1 LHRIIYRFHKQILL
15 LTVVLTITAIILT
28 TRLTLDLN
36 FFSLLPSDNNDVRT
50 FFDITDQ
57 IGTQSLLIALAE
69 IPPHYDRIASDTF
82 VDILAENFSQ
92 SPLIIDVD
100 YRSERNDHSYIFQIV
115 TKHFPLFLRAEELEQ
130 LALKL
135 SDKEIDNQVI
145 ENKKLL
151 MTPFGVA
158 AKEIVYNDPLGLRK
172 LLKTHVKF
180 PTGNH
185 LMKHRNGYYR
195 TDDGKFYFLF
205 IKPAKPPQDITFS
218 KKLLAEAQRIERISL
233 ARTSEQFN
241 NLPGDITVS
250 YTGGYPI
257 AVHDEATTK
266 KDIKVTLFTSFM
278 TVLLLFW
285 LSFRTMR
292 VLVYVGIS
300 LIISL
305 LWTLGFASIVFHH
318 LNILTC
324 IFSCVLI
331 GLGIDFAIHIVNRY
345 FSDDKIDLTISNRLY
360 HTFQEAGMGIII
372 GGITTAAAFYSIAV
386 SDFRGFQELGIVTGT
401 GILLCLVVMLFVLPC
416 LLVYF
421 SHENGSKRKIIIRGF
436 GVQSWIS
443 PLLKYPGTLLTIII
457 LCVFASAILGTRV
470 RFDDNLRNFRPAD
483 SIPFNLQNK
492 VTQWLGGSTGE
503 VFLVLRGKSEAD
515 VMETTSSIYSAL
527 EELKESGMIAGI
539 KSISQYFLPPS
550 QQNENME
557 YIRSHP
563 DIFNIQRIKN
573 SFYTA
578 LAENGFKKLDHY
590 DRYFENLAFVFSPEK
605 ILLPSSLSRK
615 NVDNLLKLMIIKKDE
630 SFNTITYIA
639 PLKDLWSR
647 ADTTGFK
654 KIIAEKLQDEGIT
667 DDHYIITGPS
677 LLTGEL
683 KKLIIQNLKTALWL
697 ACLSIAGILIIYYR
711 NLKFLILS
719 ILPLMIG
726 CSVLLGFM
734 VIFRI
739 DFNFFNI
746 IVLPMIVG
754 IGIDDGVHLTNTFR
768 RAQHGDL
775 VKGISK
781 TGRAVVLTSLTT
793 IAGFGSISLAHY
805 PGLQSMGYVAIIGI
819 TACLIASVIA
829 LPVVFSLIESKS

>member
-1 LHRIIYRFHKQILL
+1 MHRIIYRFHKHILV
-15 LTVVLTITAIILT
+15 LTVLITIISIILT

-36 FFSLLPSDNNDVRT
+36 FFSLLPPYNNEVRT

-57 IGTQSLLIALAE
+57 IGSQSLLIALVE
-69 IPPHYDRIASDTF
+69 IPPHYDRIASDMF
-82 VDILAENFSQ
+82 VDILASNFSQ
-92 SPLIIDVD
+92 SPLIIDVE
-100 YRSERNDHSYIFQIV
+100 YRSKRNDFSSIFQ
-115 TKHFPLFLRAEELEQ
+115 TFMEYFPLFLRTEELEQ

-135 SDKEIDNQVI
+135 SDKEIDKQVI

-151 MTPFGVA
+151 TTPFGVA
-158 AKEIVYNDPLGLRK
+158 AKEIVYSDPLGLRK
-172 LLKTHVKF
+172 LIKV

-185 LMKHRNGYYR
+185 IPKHRNGYYR
-195 TDDGKFYFLF
+195 TDDGKFYFVF
-205 IKPAKPPQDITFS
+205 MKPEKPPQDITFS
-218 KKLLAEAQRIERISL
+218 KKLMTEAQRIERISL
-233 ARTSEQFN
+233 ARLSEQFN
-241 NLPGDITVS
+241 DLPGNITVS

-266 KDIKVTLFTSFM
+266 RDIKVTLFTSFA

-285 LSFRTMR
+285 LSFRTIR
-292 VLVYVGIS
+292 VLIYVGIS
-300 LIISL
+300 LVISL
-305 LWTLGFASIVFHH
+305 TWTLGFACIVFHH

-345 FSDDKIDLTISNRLY
+345 FSDDKIDLTISDRLH
-360 HTFQEAGMGIII
+360 HTFREAGMGIII

-421 SHENGSKRKIIIRGF
+421 SYENGSKRTITIREF
-436 GVQSWIS
+436 GVHVWITS
-443 PLLKYPGTLLTIII
+443 LLKYPGTLLTIII
-457 LCVFASAILGTRV
+457 LCVFASAILGMGIH
-470 RFDDNLRNFRPAD
+470 FDDNLRNFRPAD
-483 SIPFNLQNK
+483 SIPFYLQNK

-503 VFLVLRGKSEAD
+503 AFLVVREKSEAD
-515 VMETTSSIYSAL
+515 AIEKTSSIYDAM
-527 EELKESGMIAGI
+527 EKLKESGMIAGI
-539 KSISQYFLPPS
+539 KSISQYFLSPS
-550 QQNENME
+550 QQKKNIE
-557 YIRSHP
+557 YIRHHP
-563 DIFNIQRIKN
+563 DIFTIQRIKN
-573 SFYTA
+573 SFYAA
-578 LAENGFKKLDHY
+578 LAKNGFEKLDHY
-590 DRYFENLAFVFSPEK
+590 DRYFENLANTFSPEK
-605 ILLPSSLSRK
+605 ILLPSSLNSEK
-615 NVDNLLKLMIIKKDE
+615 FGKLSNLLIFKKDDAY
-630 SFNTITYIA
+630 NTITYIA

-654 KIIAEKLQDEGIT
+654 TMIVEKLKDEGIT

-683 KKLIIQNLKTALWL
+683 KKLIIQNLHAALWL
-697 ACLSIAGILIIYYR
+697 ACLSIAGILIVYYR
-711 NLKFLILS
+711 NLKFFILS

-726 CSVLLGFM
+726 SSVLIGIM

-768 RAQHGDL
+768 QTHHGDL
-775 VKGISK
+775 VEGITK

-805 PGLQSMGYVAIIGI
+805 PGLQSMGYVAVIGI
-819 TACLIASVIA
+819 AACLIASVVA
-829 LPVVFSLIESKS
+829 LPVVFNLIGPKS

>member
-1 LHRIIYRFHKQILL
+1 LHRIIYRFHKQIL
-15 LTVVLTITAIILT
+15 VLTAFLTIISIILT

-36 FFSLLPSDNNDVRT
+36 FFSLLPSDNKDVRT

-57 IGTQSLLIALAE
+57 IGTQSLLIALVK
-69 IPPHYDRIASDTF
+69 IPPHYDQNASDTF

-92 SPLIIDVD
+92 SPLIIDVE
-100 YRSERNDHSYIFQIV
+100 YRSERNDLSSTFQTF
-115 TKHFPLFLRAEELEQ
+115 TKYFPLFLRTEGLEQ

-135 SDKEIDNQVI
+135 SDKEIDKQVI

-151 MTPFGVA
+151 MTPFDVA
-158 AKEIVYNDPLGLRK
+158 AKEIVYSDPLGLSK
-172 LLKTHVKF
+172 LFMAHIRI
-180 PTGNH
+180 PTGTH
-185 LMKHRNGYYR
+185 LLKHRNGYYR
-195 TDDGKFYFLF
+195 TDDGKFYFVF
-205 IKPAKPPQDITFS
+205 IKPANPPQDITFS
-218 KKLLAEAQRIERISL
+218 KKLMIEARRIERMSL
-233 ARTSEQFN
+233 SQASEQYSD
-241 NLPGDITVS
+241 LPGDISVS

-300 LIISL
+300 LVISL
-305 LWTLGFASIVFHH
+305 MWTLGFASIVFHH

-345 FSDDKIDLTISNRLY
+345 FSDDKTDLTIPDRL
-360 HTFQEAGMGIII
+360 HQTFQEAGMGIII

-386 SDFRGFQELGIVTGT
+386 CDFRGFQELGIVTGT

-421 SHENGSKRKIIIRGF
+421 SHENGTKRKITMRGF
-436 GVQSWIS
+436 GVQSWIFS
-443 PLLKYPGTLLTIII
+443 LLKYPGTLLTIII
-457 LCVFASAILGTRV
+457 LSVFLSAILGTGV

-483 SIPFNLQNK
+483 SIPFHLQNA

-503 VFLVLRGKSEAD
+503 AFLVVREKSEAD
-515 VMETTSSIYSAL
+515 AMETTSSIYRVL
-527 EELKESGMIAGI
+527 EELKESGMIAGT

-550 QQNENME
+550 QQNKNIE
-557 YIRSHP
+557 YIRHHR
-563 DIFNIQRIKN
+563 DIFNIQRIKK
-573 SFYTA
+573 SFYVA
-578 LAENGFKKLDHY
+578 LAENGFEKLDHY
-590 DRYFENLAFVFSPEK
+590 DRYFENLAVAFSPGA
-605 ILLPSSLSRK
+605 ILLPSSLHRK
-615 NVDNLLKLMIIKKDE
+615 KLGKLSKLLIFKKDDTY
-630 SFNTITYIA
+630 NTITYIA
-639 PLKDLWSR
+639 PLQDLWSQ
-647 ADTTGFK
+647 ADTSGFK
-654 KIIAEKLQDEGIT
+654 KMIVEKLKNEGIT

-683 KKLIIQNLKTALWL
+683 KKLIIQNLKAALWL

-711 NLKFLILS
+711 NPKFFILS

-768 RAQHGDL
+768 QAQDGDL
-775 VKGISK
+775 VKGITK

-805 PGLQSMGYVAIIGI
+805 PGLQSMGYVAVIGI
-819 TACLIASVIA
+819 TACLFASVVA
-829 LPVVFSLIESKS
+829 LPAVFNLIRSKK

>member
-1 LHRIIYRFHKQILL
+1 LHRIIYRFHKHILVLTAL
-15 LTVVLTITAIILT
+15 LTIISIILT

-57 IGTQSLLIALAE
+57 IGTQSLLIALVE
-69 IPPHYDRIASDTF
+69 TPPHYDQIASDTF

-92 SPLIIDVD
+92 SPLIIDVE
-100 YRSERNDHSYIFQIV
+100 YRSERNDLSSIFQTF
-115 TKHFPLFLRAEELEQ
+115 TKYFPLFLRAEDLEQ

-135 SDKEIDNQVI
+135 SDKEIDKQVI

-158 AKEIVYNDPLGLRK
+158 AKEIVYSDPLGLRK
-172 LLKTHVKF
+172 LLKTHIKI

-185 LMKHRNGYYR
+185 ILKHRNGYYR
-195 TDDGKFYFLF
+195 TDDGKFYFVF

-218 KKLLAEAQRIERISL
+218 KKLLAEARRIERISL
-233 ARTSEQFN
+233 SRTSEQFN
-241 NLPGDITVS
+241 DLPGDITVS

-266 KDIKVTLFTSFM
+266 RDIKVTLFTSFM
-278 TVLLLFW
+278 AVLLLFW

-300 LIISL
+300 LVISL
-305 LWTLGFASIVFHH
+305 IWTLGFASIVFHH

-345 FSDDKIDLTISNRLY
+345 FSDDKIDLTIPNRLY

-421 SHENGSKRKIIIRGF
+421 SHENGTKRKITIRGF

-443 PLLKYPGTLLTIII
+443 SLLKYPGTLLTIII
-457 LCVFASAILGTRV
+457 LCVFLSALLGMGV

-483 SIPFNLQNK
+483 SIPFHLQNA

-503 VFLVLRGKSEAD
+503 AFLLVRGKSEAD
-515 VMETTSSIYSAL
+515 AMETTSSIYSAL

-550 QQNENME
+550 QQNKNIE
-557 YIRSHP
+557 YIQHYP
-563 DIFNIQRIKN
+563 DSFNIQRIKK
-573 SFYTA
+573 SFYAA
-578 LAENGFKKLDHY
+578 LAENGFEKLDHY
-590 DRYFENLAFVFSPEK
+590 ERYFENLSVAFSPGK
-605 ILLPSSLSRK
+605 ILLPSSLGRNDVEK
-615 NVDNLLKLMIIKKDE
+615 LLKLMIIKKED
-630 SFNTITYIA
+630 SFDTITYIA

-647 ADTTGFK
+647 ADTSGFK
-654 KIIAEKLQDEGIT
+654 KIIVEKLRGEGIT

-677 LLTGEL
+677 ILTGEL
-683 KKLIIQNLKTALWL
+683 KKLIIQNLKAALLL

-711 NLKFLILS
+711 NLKFFILS

-726 CSVLLGFM
+726 CSFLMGIM

-746 IVLPMIVG
+746 IVLPMILG

-768 RAQHGDL
+768 QARHGDL
-775 VKGISK
+775 VKGITT

-819 TACLIASVIA
+819 TACLIASVVV
-829 LPVVFSLIESKS
+829 LPVVFNLIGSKS